1 MENWA
6 KSQNKKS
13 TATVSLTVKAKALPL
28 GLVKQAQAP
37 AFVALES
44 VEAVAQTAEQQSKP
58 EVECQSS
65 NEATEQQREEPPN
78 SKNPSQPHT
87 LKVLIKTVIAH
98 IEVFERFILCV
109 R

>member
-28 GLVKQAQAP
+28 VKQAQAP

-44 VEAVAQTAEQQSKP
+44 VEAVVQTSEQQSKP